1 MTSLPNPFDHT
12 HLASRTD
19 FSIFFLP
26 IIILIYVIASAPGC
40 RLECTFKGDEI
51 FIACLWSFCKSESM
65 VGNSRTDYLTL
76 HKRKVSFTECV
87 DVQCLGIITCSVLI
101 IPTSIWRT
109 HFHLQ
114 RDAKLIYYGNAKMA
128 CCILVLYFRKNNF
141 KRYLGQ
147 DKMSS
152 QGISLSTLPSPPAHT
167 PSQNKSFVP
176 ISIRK
181 LLW

>member
-128 CCILVLYFRKNNF
+128 CCILVLYFTEKIIL
-141 KRYLGQ
+141 KDIW
-147 DKMSS
+147 DKIKCHLKASPLLHYHHHQRILLPKINLLS
-152 QGISLSTLPSPPAHT
+152 QFL
-167 PSQNKSFVP
+167 
-176 ISIRK
+176 
-181 LLW
+181 